1 MNFTFPTNAGK
12 KKNKAQRIVI
22 FHKHYR
28 SNDFPNFEGS
38 KKRECEA
45 SCPRLLSVLISQS
58 SLTGNRFLKASLNLT
73 VQGTLKSL
81 LQHHS
86 SKAVLWHSAFFM
98 DQLSHPYM
106 TTGETIVLTRRTFV
120 SKVMSVL
127 FFFFC
132 SLYCHLFFSFFFFLF
147 VVNSVIHWN
156 EKALGSHVF
165 PICLCFLICCPDLS

>member
-1 MNFTFPTNAGK
+1 MNFTFPTNAGKKK

-45 SCPRLLSVLISQS
+45 SCPRLLSVHISQS

-120 SKVMSVL
+120 TKVMSVL
-127 FFFFC
+127 FFF
-132 SLYCHLFFSFFFFLF
+132 LFFVLSSFLFFIFFFYL
-147 VVNSVIHWN
+147 
-156 EKALGSHVF
+156 
-165 PICLCFLICCPDLS
+165 